1 MTKAKI
7 AWLQYP
13 SQGSFEANR
22 SFYLQKVTASAK
34 LGADVIFLPELFLW
48 DYFPISEKIENFDLA
63 IELDHPSLKAFKDIA
78 AQFKCVIHLPIFEK
92 RAPGIFHNTNL
103 TIGTQGEVLDIYRKM
118 HIPDDPSFY
127 EKYYFAPGDLGFRV
141 IQTPKLNIGVL
152 ICWDQWF
159 PEAARLTAMKGAD
172 IIYYPTAIGWDE
184 EEPEDCYEDQVDS
197 WRTIIRSH
205 AIANGVYTLAVNRV
219 GQESHLKFWG
229 NSLLTHPTGRVLNI
243 SGLEEGTQISEI
255 ETQDIENQRRA
266 WPFFRDRRI
275 ENYDG
280 LLERWYN

>member
-1 MTKAKI
+1 MACRK
-7 AWLQYP
+7 
-13 SQGSFEANR
+13 
-22 SFYLQKVTASAK
+22 
-34 LGADVIFLPELFLW
+34 
-48 DYFPISEKIENFDLA
+48 NF
-63 IELDHPSLKAFKDIA
+63 F
-78 AQFKCVIHLPIFEK
+78 
-92 RAPGIFHNTNL
+92 NT
-103 TIGTQGEVLDIYRKM
+103 
-118 HIPDDPSFY
+118 
-127 EKYYFAPGDLGFRV
+127 
-141 IQTPKLNIGVL
+141 
-152 ICWDQWF
+152 
-159 PEAARLTAMKGAD
+159 
-172 IIYYPTAIGWDE
+172 
-184 EEPEDCYEDQVDS
+184 YEDQVDS